1 MKTNT
6 LLESPICSMPEH
18 GREGAPSACCRPS
31 SPHFAGPKPVEQTV
45 RATTLQFWSDRKV
58 WRVASR
64 NTLNCL
70 IGCMIG
76 DLAVMIYMQAY
87 HPHAPMLLTMA
98 LGTVAG
104 LVTSILFEST
114 MLRWREGF
122 GWRAAFTTAF
132 SMSFLSMVGMELAA
146 NATDFMLTGGRVP
159 FSDPFYWTALAISV
173 GAGFLAPL
181 PYNYWKF
188 KQHGKACH

>member
-1 MKTNT
+1 MKMNT
-6 LLESPICSMPEH
+6 LEAPVCTMPEH
-18 GREGAPSACCRPS
+18 GREDAPSAYCRPS
-31 SPHFAGPKPVEQTV
+31 SPHYAGPNNVVTAV
-45 RATTLQFWSDRKV
+45 RATELRFWADRKV

-76 DLAVMIYMQAY
+76 DLAVMVYMQAY
-87 HPHAPMLLTMA
+87 HPQAPMVLTMGLA
-98 LGTVAG
+98 TAAG
-104 LVTSILFEST
+104 LATSILFESS
-114 MLRWREGF
+114 MLHWREGF
-122 GWRAAFTTAF
+122 RWRAAFTTAF